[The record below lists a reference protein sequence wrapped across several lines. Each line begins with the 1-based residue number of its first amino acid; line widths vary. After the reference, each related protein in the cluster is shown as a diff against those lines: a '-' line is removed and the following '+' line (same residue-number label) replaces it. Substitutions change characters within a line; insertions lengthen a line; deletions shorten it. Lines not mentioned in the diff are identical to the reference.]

1 MDREVQ
7 INEAFQ
13 VAFADLC
20 WKMAGT
26 NQSEFDRLWKR
37 YSDFYPDIA
46 GLAKRAGS
54 VVNEAEIEKV
64 WTELTKPALAVEFE
78 ITVTPMKLLAQ
89 GFSAAQ
95 IKKNTY

>member
-46 GLAKRAGS
+46 GLAKRATGA
-54 VVNEAEIEKV
+54 VNRAEIEKV
-64 WTELTKPALAVEFE
+64 WAQLVAATKPDAKIEITSTPMTELQKSQS
-78 ITVTPMKLLAQ
+78 KLRL
-89 GFSAAQ
+89 
-95 IKKNTY
+95 